1 MYFLEF
7 RIRIFISKPI
17 SFFPGRWPLGRVL
30 LADGGI
36 FLISIL
42 YVGDDPDIPK
52 ILTGVIQEEHNIA
65 VDTIPD
71 TQKALECVSAGR
83 YQVVFA
89 DHEPP
94 AIDALQ
100 LVRELRK
107 KGMYIPFVLSCTRK
121 DEALAKE
128 AYCSGVDFFMEE
140 ADEESKTS
148 ILRAIILREIH
159 GDFLSRREE
168 RVKIALETNG
178 LIVWEWEPATEDLTP
193 VIVIP
198 EIFGYQGSQIE
209 DAGTR
214 YRGYIHPED
223 LEGFKEAYLAHVKE
237 RSPHFTVDARIQ
249 GKDGSWKWM
258 NVHGK
263 VIERNEVGI
272 PVRVIGTLHDGTEM
286 RKYRDG
292 IKAAN
297 EKLNLLGS
305 ITRHDILNQI
315 MVVLGYLTLLEEML
329 PLDSEM
335 REYCLQATKATKQI
349 RRQINFTRDY
359 QDLGVRAPEWQ
370 RVEDVVRLAGDV
382 VSPGISL
389 RIMTGSLE
397 IFADP
402 LLEKVFSN
410 LFDNSLRHGGHV
422 TEISV
427 SFREEGDEGIL
438 MVEDNGEG
446 IPDEDKNR
454 VFERGFGRNTG
465 FGLFLVKEIL
475 DITGLGIRE
484 KGIPGEGAR
493 FEITIPTRAFRNHE

>member
-1 MYFLEF
+1 M
-7 RIRIFISKPI
+7 
-17 SFFPGRWPLGRVL
+17 
-30 LADGGI
+30 I

-42 YVGDDPDIPK
+42 YVGDDPDIPQ
-52 ILTGVIQEEHNIA
+52 ILKGVVQDEHNVA

-71 TQKALECVSAGR
+71 TQKALECVSAGQYR
-83 YQVVFA
+83 VVFA
-89 DHEPP
+89 EHEPP
-94 AIDALQ
+94 AKDAIQ

-107 KGMYIPFVLSCTRK
+107 KGMYIPFILSCSRK

-128 AYCSGVDFFMEE
+128 AYCSGVDFFMEKAEEE
-140 ADEESKTS
+140 AKTS

-159 GDFLSRREE
+159 GDFLSRSEE
-168 RVKIALETNG
+168 RVKIALDTNG
-178 LIVWEWEPATEDLTP
+178 LIVWEWEPVSDDMTL
-193 VIVIP
+193 VIEIP
-198 EIFGYQGSQIE
+198 EIFGYQGSEIK
-209 DAGTR
+209 DVGTR

-223 LEGFKEAYLAHVKE
+223 LEGVKEAYLAHIKE
-237 RSPHFTVDARIQ
+237 RSPHFTVDARIR

-258 NVHGK
+258 NIHGK
-263 VIERNEVGI
+263 VIERNGVGI
-272 PVRVIGTLHDGTEM
+272 PVRVIGTLHDVTEM
-286 RKYRDG
+286 RTYRDA

-297 EKLNLLGS
+297 EKLNLLGG

-329 PLDSEM
+329 PLESEM

-349 RRQINFTRDY
+349 RRQITFTRDY

-370 RVEDVVRLAGDV
+370 RVEDVVRLAEDV
-382 VSPGISL
+382 IPPDISL
-389 RIMTGSLE
+389 RIRTGSLE

-410 LFDNSLRHGGHV
+410 LFDNSLRHGGQV
-422 TEISV
+422 TEIRV

-446 IPDEDKNR
+446 IADEDKNR
-454 VFERGFGRNTG
+454 IFDRGFGRNTG

-484 KGIPGEGAR
+484 TGVPGEGAR
-493 FEITIPTRAFRNHE
+493 FEITIPPRAFRNHE